1 MARFDTSGF
10 TTDNLRYERDGHVAT
25 LTLDRPD
32 KLNAFTIEMWDELA
46 DLGEQLIEE
55 NSDESDVRCLVVR
68 GAGRAFSSGID
79 VSVFASGGSDGS
91 GGSIANPDGIQ
102 RLQAGFN
109 WLEDAPFPTVAALH
123 GYAFGGGLQCALACD
138 IRVAQEGTKMG
149 ILELNFGIIPD
160 LGGTQRLPRVVGVG
174 KAKELIYTSA
184 KIDAAEAY
192 RIGLVERLAAE
203 SDFDAEVDALASLLA
218 ARPPLAVRLSKE
230 MVNGS
235 FDLSMAEGLRREA
248 EVQMDCLRSA
258 DAMEAMAANM
268 EGRDPEFTGR

>member
-10 TTDNLRYERDGHVAT
+10 TTDNIRYERDGHVAT

-55 NSDESDVRCLVVR
+55 NSDGSDVRCLVVR

-91 GGSIANPDGIQ
+91 GGSIASPEGIQ

-138 IRVAQEGTKMG
+138 IRVAQEDTLMG

-184 KIDAAEAY
+184 KIDAAEAH
-192 RIGLVERLAAE
+192 RIGLVERLVPE
-203 SDFDAEVDALASLLA
+203 SDFDAHVDVLAAELAS
-218 ARPPLAVRLSKE
+218 RPPIAVRNSKE
-230 MVNGS
+230 MVNRS
-235 FDLSMAEGLRREA
+235 FDLSVTEGMRLEA
-248 EVQMDCLRSA
+248 ETQMECLRSA
-258 DAMEAMAANM
+258 DAMEAMTANL
-268 EGRDPEFTGR
+268 EGREPEFTGR